1 MNKQEQLK
9 SIQQHP
15 TDTGS
20 VEVQVAMLTSEIS
33 SLTEHL
39 KQNPKDKSS
48 KRGLLAKVNRRTSFL
63 KYLKEHKVEVYNALI
78 KTLGIRK

>member
-1 MNKQEQLK
+1 MNRQEQLET
-9 SIQQHP
+9 IRQHP

-20 VEVQVAMLTSEIS
+20 VEVQVTMLTSEIS
-33 SLTEHL
+33 YLTEHL

-63 KYLKEHKVEVYNALI
+63 KYLKEHKLEVYNSLI
-78 KTLGIRK
+78 KMLGIRK